1 MKKIFICSILAVF
14 VCVQQIYSQEEESI
28 DDDSIY
34 GLVVNYLHI
43 LAEKNILGEAD
54 DGKIA
59 DANIITEGMNFMI
72 LPQGIIISYPV
83 IPEAKDLIDAIGD
96 RKYTYTLGTIVWIVY
111 FDPEKNVMVFEDTG
125 K

>member
-1 MKKIFICSILAVF
+1 MKKIFVCSILAVF
-14 VCVQQIYSQEEESI
+14 VCVQQIYSQEEEII

-59 DANIITEGMNFMI
+59 DANIITEGLNFMM

-96 RKYTYTLGTIVWIVY
+96 RKHFYTLGTIVWIVY